1 MLSMNDELF
10 PPTGAPAGGGPG
22 DAAAPR
28 PPAAGE
34 AAPLAERMR
43 PRTLDEIVGQEDL
56 LGPDRPLRRLV
67 ESGRPPSLLL
77 WGPPGCG
84 KTTLARVIAARLD
97 AQVLEYSA
105 VQVGSREL
113 KRVMADAEHLLQRT
127 GRRTVIFLDEIHR
140 FNKAQQDALLPW
152 VERGDILLIGATTE
166 NPSFELNAALLSRL
180 RLFVLK
186 PLPVDAL
193 ATLLRRALDDPRG
206 LAGRA
211 PAFTPDALAALAAL
225 ADGDARAALS
235 LLEMTVDALG
245 GEAGAKPV
253 DRERIAA
260 LIRDRAL
267 RYDRA
272 GEEHYN
278 LISALHKSIRNSDP
292 DAALYYLARMLE
304 GGEDPLYIARRL
316 VRVASEDVGL
326 ADPSALALAVAAR
339 DAVQFV
345 GRPEGDLALAQAAVH
360 LALAPKSNALYAA
373 YGEALAEVR
382 RGANP
387 PVPLHL
393 RNAPTRLMRE
403 LGYGEGYRY
412 AHDLPEGVA
421 PMTCLPDSLADR
433 VFYRPTDRGR
443 EARYRER
450 LAAIRRWRRDAA
462 RRERDIV
469 PRRPDTERDVDA
481 ATGGDG

>member
-1 MLSMNDELF
+1 MPTMNDELF
-10 PPTGAPAGGGPG
+10 PAGAGETP
-22 DAAAPR
+22 AAAPG
-28 PPAAGE
+28 PAAGPD
-34 AAPLAERMR
+34 APLAERMR
-43 PRTLDEIVGQEDL
+43 PRSLDEIMGQDDL

-97 AQVLEYSA
+97 ARVLEYSA

-113 KRVMADAEHLLQRT
+113 KAVMAEAERLLQRT

-193 ATLLRRALDDPRG
+193 AALLRRALEDPRG

-211 PAFTPDALAALAAL
+211 PAFTDDALAALAGL

-235 LLEMTVDALG
+235 LLEMTVDALAG
-245 GEAGAKPV
+245 RAGAATDKPV

-316 VRVASEDVGL
+316 VRVASEDVGM
-326 ADPSALALAVAAR
+326 ADPSALPLAVAAR

-373 YGEALAEVR
+373 WQAVQAEVR

-403 LGYGEGYRY
+403 LGYGEGYAY
-412 AHDLPEGVA
+412 AHDRPEGVA
-421 PMTCLPDSLADR
+421 PMTCLPDALADR
-433 VFYRPTDRGR
+433 VFYRPTARGR

-450 LAAIRRWRRDAA
+450 LEALRRWRAAA
-462 RRERDIV
+462 RDRGAA
-469 PRRPDTERDVDA
+469 PAPPGDTTDDSP
-481 ATGGDG
+481 GGDG

>member
-1 MLSMNDELF
+1 MHGMNDELF
-10 PPTGAPAGGGPG
+10 PTGPAPDRTERAG
-22 DAAAPR
+22 D
-28 PPAAGE
+28 PAH
-34 AAPLAERMR
+34 APLAERMR
-43 PRTLDEIVGQEDL
+43 PRDLDGIVGQEDL
-56 LGPDRPLRRLV
+56 LGPGRPLRRLI
-67 ESGRPPSLLL
+67 EGGRPPSLLL

-84 KTTLARVIAARLD
+84 KTTLARVVAARLD
-97 AQVLEYSA
+97 ARVLEYSA

-113 KRVMADAEHLLQRT
+113 KTVMAEAARLLRDH

-166 NPSFELNAALLSRL
+166 NPSFEINAALLSRL
-180 RLFVLK
+180 RLFVLQ
-186 PLPVDAL
+186 PLSTGALVD
-193 ATLLRRALDDPRG
+193 LLRRALESPQG

-211 PAFTPDALAALAAL
+211 PAFTDDGLAALAGL

-235 LLEMTVDALG
+235 LLEMCVDAV
-245 GEAGAKPV
+245 GETDTPV
-253 DRERIAA
+253 DRERIAG
-260 LIRDRAL
+260 LIRDRSL
-267 RYDRA
+267 RYDKA

-304 GGEDPLYIARRL
+304 GGADPLYVARRL

-326 ADPSALALAVAAR
+326 ADPGALSLCIAAR
-339 DAVQFV
+339 DAVRFV
-345 GRPEGDLALAQAAVH
+345 GRPEGDLALAQAVVH
-360 LALAPKSNALYAA
+360 LALAPKSNALYRG
-373 YGEALAEVR
+373 YGEAVAEIR

-421 PMTCLPDSLADR
+421 PMTCLPEPLADR

-450 LAAIRRWRRDAA
+450 LEAIRRWRREALA
-462 RRERDIV
+462 RE
-469 PRRPDTERDVDA
+469 A
-481 ATGGDG
+481 GGDGAEPEKDSPTGKTTNHGGDG